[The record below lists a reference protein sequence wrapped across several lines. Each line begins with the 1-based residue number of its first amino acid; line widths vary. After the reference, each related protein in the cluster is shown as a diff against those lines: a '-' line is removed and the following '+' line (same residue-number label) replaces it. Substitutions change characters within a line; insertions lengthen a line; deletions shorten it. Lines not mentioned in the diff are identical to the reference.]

1 MCIDR
6 FSFARHSFKMTR
18 LMLLLAPAQ
27 VLSIQGSQVT
37 VNCKLYA
44 SLLYLCKTLAAY
56 QQAEERF

>member
-1 MCIDR
+1 
-6 FSFARHSFKMTR
+6 MTR